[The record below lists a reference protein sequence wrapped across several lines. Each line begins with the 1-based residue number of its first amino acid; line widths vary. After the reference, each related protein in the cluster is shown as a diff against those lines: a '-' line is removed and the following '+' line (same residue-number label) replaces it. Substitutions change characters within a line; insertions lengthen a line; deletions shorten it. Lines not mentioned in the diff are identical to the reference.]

1 MKRLF
6 TNTTILTMT
15 DDAVLRN
22 ASLVVDGTTIS
33 YVGTNPPQDH
43 YDETVD
49 CSGRLLM
56 PGLVNTHGHAA
67 MTLLRGYGN
76 DLPLQTWL
84 QEKMWPME
92 ARFGPEQVRWGT
104 SLAVVEMLKGGT
116 TCFADMYD
124 RMDEVAKVVEE
135 SGIRASLCRGVI
147 GFGPEEEK
155 SAKLAEAVR
164 FAGDWNGAASGRVT
178 TMLGPHAPYTCP
190 PDFIEKFVEAS
201 GELDLPISIHMSETT
216 FEVEQNIKDY
226 GKRPV
231 EHLLNLGVFDRPAIV
246 AHAVHLT
253 DGEIAVLAECDAKVS
268 HNPGSNLKLGSGI
281 ARIPEML
288 SAGMRP
294 SLGTDGAASNNNLDM
309 FEEVRLA
316 ALIHKGNS
324 LDPLAVPATE
334 ALKMGTV
341 YGAEGLFLSESVGTL
356 AVGKKADFIALDLSR
371 PHLHP
376 QGDLNDLVSHVAYS
390 AICSDVRDVYID
402 GEQVVRDGVCT
413 NLDEEEVVAKANAA
427 WAKISG

>member
-6 TNTTILTMT
+6 TNATILTMS
-15 DDAVLRN
+15 DDDVLRD
-22 ASLVVDGTTIS
+22 ASLVVDGSTIS
-33 YVGTNPPQDH
+33 YVGTEPPEGPC
-43 YDETVD
+43 DETVD

-84 QEKMWPME
+84 ENKMWPME
-92 ARFGPEQVRWGT
+92 ARFGAEQVRWGT
-104 SLAVVEMLKGGT
+104 ALAVVEMLKGGT

-124 RMDEVAKVVEE
+124 HMDEVAKVAEE

-147 GFGPEEEK
+147 GFGSEGEK

-164 FAGDWNGAASGRVT
+164 FAEEWDGGANGRVT

-190 PDFIEKFVEAS
+190 PEFIERFVEKSA
-201 GELDLPISIHMSETT
+201 ELDAPISTHLSETA

-226 GKRPV
+226 GKRPA
-231 EHLLNLGVFDRPAIV
+231 EHLLDVRVFERPTIV

-253 DGEIAVLAECDAKVS
+253 DEEVGILADKDVKVS

-281 ARIPEML
+281 ARVPGML

-316 ALIHKGNS
+316 ALIHKGNTR
-324 LDPLAVPATE
+324 DPLAVPAAE

-341 YGAEGLFLSESVGTL
+341 YGAEGLFLGESIGTL
-356 AVGKKADFIALDLSR
+356 EVGKKADFIALDLSR

-376 QGDLNDLVSHVAYS
+376 QGELNDLVSHVAYS
-390 AICSDVRDVYID
+390 AISSDVREVYVD
-402 GEQVVRDGVCT
+402 GERVVRDGVCT
-413 NLDEEEVVAKANAA
+413 KLDEEEVVAKANEA